1 MAYNVRGGFMVKSKS
16 RQKTIRLSDDEDVQ
30 RWTDNQKNFSQ
41 SINTAIHLVIDMC
54 GEGDIHA
61 AIRKMAIEKAGFSAR
76 EEKSV
81 PKKEAMQTDNLRQDD
96 SLAAKTPKPTK
107 QDENSSDNPFSM
119 FSSK

>member
-1 MAYNVRGGFMVKSKS
+1 MVKSKT

-30 RWTDNQKNFSQ
+30 RWTANQKNFSQ

-76 EEKSV
+76 EAKSA
-81 PKKEAMQTDNLRQDD
+81 PKQEAMQTDNSQQYKG
-96 SLAAKTPKPTK
+96 SAPKPTK
-107 QDENSSDNPFSM
+107 SDQQDENSSDDPFSM

>member
-1 MAYNVRGGFMVKSKS
+1 MVKSKS
-16 RQKTIRLSDDEDVQ
+16 RQKTIRLSADEDVL

-54 GEGDIHA
+54 GEGDINE

-81 PKKEAMQTDNLRQDD
+81 PKKEAMQTDNLQQSD
-96 SLAAKTPKPTK
+96 SLASKTPEPTK
-107 QDENSSDNPFSM
+107 QDENSSDDPFSM
-119 FSSK
+119 FSVKQF

>member
-1 MAYNVRGGFMVKSKS
+1 MVKSKS

-107 QDENSSDNPFSM
+107 QDENSSDDPFTM
-119 FSSK
+119 FSVK